1 MKEPCV
7 YVAAIE
13 TTILT
18 EEGAELP
25 SVFTPWGYGKNDQRD
40 PLIIPVSSFETIQI
54 HEEVFED
61 WKITALDED
70 GDVRIASYMRETE
83 WQL

>member
-7 YVAAIE
+7 YIAAIE
-13 TTILT
+13 TSLG
-18 EEGAELP
+18 EMDDEGR
-25 SVFTPWGYGKNDQRD
+25 SSFTPWGYGKNDQRD